1 MFSELER
8 SKSSQLIVRQET
20 NLRVSDMPFND
31 QNNGDGYYTG
41 DINDYGQPMGHG
53 TLRYDDGTVFE
64 VWCKDGYSEEMMRV
78 RRPEQ
83 VRLDL
88 D

>member
-1 MFSELER
+1 M
-8 SKSSQLIVRQET
+8 
-20 NLRVSDMPFND
+20 
-31 QNNGDGYYTG
+31 
-41 DINDYGQPMGHG
+41 NDYGQPTGH
-53 TLRYDDGTVFE
+53 RYNDGIVFE